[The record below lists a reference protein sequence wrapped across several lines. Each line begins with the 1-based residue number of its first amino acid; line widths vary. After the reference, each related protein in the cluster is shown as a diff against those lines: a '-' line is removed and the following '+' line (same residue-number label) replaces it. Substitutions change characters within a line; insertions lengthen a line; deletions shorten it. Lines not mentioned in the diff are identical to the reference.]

1 MRFAAFA
8 RVSLKTMVWSSGVW
22 MPAIEPPLAV
32 LAPTMSPKYAP
43 T

>member
-1 MRFAAFA
+1 MSNAAFGFM
-8 RVSLKTMVWSSGVW
+8 SLKTMVWSSGVSI
-22 MPAIEPPLAV
+22 PAIEPPLAV